1 MPFTVVSIEDEPEIN
16 ELMSVVLES
25 PELKVVTRHTVV
37 DGLDAI
43 REEHPA
49 LVIMDLMLPD
59 MDGWTAYDTIRA
71 DPEIG
76 QTPVILLTA
85 LRLEFQP
92 RQNFKRDERN
102 AYITKPFGPLE
113 LRAMIESML
122 NSKLW

>member
-1 MPFTVVSIEDEPEIN
+1 MPLTVVSIEDEPDIT
-16 ELMSVVLES
+16 ELMAVVLDS
-25 PELKVVTRHTVV
+25 PELKVINCHTVF

-43 REEHPA
+43 RKERPA

-59 MDGWTAYDTIRA
+59 MDGWTAYDTIRTDA
-71 DPEIG
+71 EIG

-113 LRAMIESML
+113 LRALIESML
-122 NSKLW
+122 NCKLW